1 MILSYIQSMPQTL
14 HRRLYLCKNI
24 KVLLRKLRSLTNCPS
39 LHSYFASEIIAP
51 HIIMVKEVRNI
62 RRQVLPHGLTVITA
76 QMEHIRSASIGIWL
90 ETGSRDETPQSNGI
104 SHFIEH
110 MVFKGTKHRTAEE
123 IARQVDSIGG
133 NMDAFTSKEC
143 ICFNVKVLDEN
154 VPVALEILTDLV
166 LHPTF
171 TAEDIARERGVIL
184 EEIKMDEDNPD
195 YLVHEIFT
203 QNFWKD
209 HPLGKPI
216 LGTKETVKKFER
228 QAVLDTYTHRFA
240 PGNIIVA
247 AAGHL
252 DHDHFVDLVVKHF
265 EHLKPAQNGFHS
277 AEPKIVPRIV
287 LRNKKALE
295 QVQLCIGVPAYPIA
309 HEKRHAGYIL
319 NTLLGGGMSSRLFQ
333 NIRERQG
340 LAYSIYSDLNPYRD
354 TGCMA
359 VYAGTSLASAAKV
372 VRSVVNEFR
381 DLKNKPVP
389 EEELRRS
396 KDQLKGSLMLSL
408 ESSTARM
415 SNLARQEMYFD
426 HFQDLD
432 ELIEKIEAVTADDLQ
447 SLAQEFFKTESI
459 AVTALGNLSGL
470 KISRDQLTC

>member
-1 MILSYIQSMPQTL
+1 
-14 HRRLYLCKNI
+14 
-24 KVLLRKLRSLTNCPS
+24 
-39 LHSYFASEIIAP
+39 
-51 HIIMVKEVRNI
+51 MVQEVRNI
-62 RRQVLPHGLTVITA
+62 RRQVLPHGLIVITE
-76 QMEHIRSASIGIWL
+76 QMQHIRSASIGIWL
-90 ETGSRDETPQSNGI
+90 ETGSRDEDAHWNGI

-110 MVFKGTKHRTAEE
+110 MVFKGTKHRTGEE
-123 IARQVDSIGG
+123 IARQVDSTGG
-133 NMDAFTSKEC
+133 NIDAFTAKEC
-143 ICFNVKVLDEN
+143 VSFSIKVLDEHL
-154 VPVALEILTDLV
+154 PIALDVLSDLV
-166 LHPTF
+166 LNPTF
-171 TAEDIARERGVIL
+171 TADDIVRERGVIL

-228 QAVLDTYTHRFA
+228 QSVLDTYSHRFA

-252 DHDHFVDLVVKHF
+252 DHDKSVGLVVKHF
-265 EHLKPAQNGFHS
+265 EPLKPAKNGFHS

-359 VYAGTSLASAAKV
+359 VYAGTSLASASKV

-381 DLKNKPVP
+381 DLKVKPVP

-447 SLAQEFFKTESI
+447 NLAQEFFKTESI

-470 KISRDQLTC
+470 KISRDQLAC